1 MDNNRVDSF
10 AFLEFESD
18 RTTLTLEN
26 TETSVCHCCE
36 KVLPGETARKIFSVL
51 GKMATLSRLMAIL
64 INCGCDTE
72 AAGVLV
78 AAEGDSVSWAGDNED
93 RVRAFRPMGETDD
106 ELLVSSPQTV

>member
-36 KVLPGETARKIFSVL
+36 KVLPGETARRIFSVL
-51 GKMATLSRLMAIL
+51 GEHGSEDGYVVTS
-64 INCGCDTE
+64 D
-72 AAGVLV
+72 
-78 AAEGDSVSWAGDNED
+78 GDLDQLGL
-93 RVRAFRPMGETDD
+93 RY
-106 ELLVSSPQTV
+106 